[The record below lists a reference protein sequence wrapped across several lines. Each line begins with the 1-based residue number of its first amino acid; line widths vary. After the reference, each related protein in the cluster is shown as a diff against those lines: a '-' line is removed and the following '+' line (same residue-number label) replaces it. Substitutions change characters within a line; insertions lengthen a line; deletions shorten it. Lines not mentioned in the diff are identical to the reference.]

1 MATETH
7 ERITDPERL
16 SRLEGAHEHMA
27 TKADLAALEI
37 RLTEKIV
44 ESEIRTAEKVNAS
57 ERRLIMWAIG
67 IAASSITALAGIA
80 MLLYRLLGG

>member
-1 MATETH
+1 MATETRAR
-7 ERITDPERL
+7 ER
-16 SRLEGAHEHMA
+16 MA
-27 TKADLAALEI
+27 TKADLAALEA
-37 RLTEKIV
+37 RLTEKI
-44 ESEIRTAEKVNAS
+44 NAS

>member
-1 MATETH
+1 MVTETR

-27 TKADLAALEI
+27 TKADLAATEA
-37 RLTEKIV
+37 RLMAKIAETNEKI
-44 ESEIRTAEKVNAS
+44 NAS

-80 MLLYRLLGG
+80 MLLYRLLVG